1 MHKLYLQSLE
11 ARFPDPANEEAELA
25 KLAAN
30 LPKRA
35 ARRMSTLGILLHS
48 VLEPQAAVLD
58 SGATVIYATTY
69 TEAGALETFLDSMP
83 YASPTAFQ
91 TSIHPGGIEQ
101 ALILRKQ
108 PVGPFF
114 PLAGEA
120 SSLSLQML
128 KAAFTAQTPRILVF
142 GGEEKGGWLREF
154 DLAYP
159 RSFAFS
165 LQLSREAAGASAQ
178 LEWNPGTGEGEERL
192 VPVEELIRKLL
203 RAEPVLMGGS
213 DHGTFHISPIG

>member
-11 ARFPDPANEEAELA
+11 ARFPDPDNEEAALAELA
-25 KLAAN
+25 AS

-35 ARRMSTLGILLHS
+35 ARRMSTLGILLNS
-48 VLEPQAAVLD
+48 VLEPSASVPDGETTL
-58 SGATVIYATTY
+58 IYATSY
-69 TEAGALETFLDSMP
+69 TEAGALETYLESMP

-114 PLAGEA
+114 PLAGNA

-128 KAAFTAQTPRILVF
+128 KAAFTAHTPRILLC

-154 DLAYP
+154 GVAYP

-165 LQLSREAAGASAQ
+165 LLLSREKAGTSLQ
-178 LEWNPGTGEGEERL
+178 FEWDPGTWEGEERIL
-192 VPVEELIRKLL
+192 PAEELVRKILH
-203 RAEPVLMGGS
+203 AETVLMGGT
-213 DHGTFHISPIG
+213 DHGTFHIFPA